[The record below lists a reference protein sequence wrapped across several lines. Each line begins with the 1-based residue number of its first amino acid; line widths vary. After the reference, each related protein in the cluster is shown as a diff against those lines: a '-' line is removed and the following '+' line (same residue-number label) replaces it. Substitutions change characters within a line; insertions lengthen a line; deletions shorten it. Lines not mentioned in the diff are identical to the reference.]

1 MNYADNQKLIRCQLS
16 RDGGAIQTRFIEFE
30 LFKLWQY
37 MIQTKHGFNVSDLTM
52 CLWIPK
58 AEFMSKMNLYERIG
72 EIESV
77 TRLTVTIF
85 DERHGF
91 THVSHRYAPE
101 SEAETVKKVLLSH
114 VPDTVSS
121 GENFDLSVTAGRTVV
136 KGQLSGLS
144 EISLGLSND

>member
-16 RDGGAIQTRFIEFE
+16 RGGAIQTRFIEFE

-37 MIQTKHGFNVSDLTM
+37 MIQSKHGFEVSDLTM
-52 CLWIPK
+52 CLWLTK
-58 AEFMSKMNLYERIG
+58 DEFMSRVNLYERIG
-72 EIESV
+72 DVESV

-101 SEAETVKKVLLSH
+101 AEAETVQNVLLSH
-114 VPDTVSS
+114 VPESVSS
-121 GENFDLSVTAGRTVV
+121 SKNFALSVTEGRTVV
-136 KGQLSGLS
+136 KGQVSGLS